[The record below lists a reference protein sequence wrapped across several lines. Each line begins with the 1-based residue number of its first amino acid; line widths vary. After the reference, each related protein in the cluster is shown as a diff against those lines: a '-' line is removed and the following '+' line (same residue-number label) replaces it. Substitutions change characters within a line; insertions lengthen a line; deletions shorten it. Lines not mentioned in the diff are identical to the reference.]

1 MGKTMKSIGRKIIY
15 NEIRSDNLP
24 VLSVCPGE
32 KFSLLTELCDGPWLT
47 DMDSVYTPEPKYTN
61 PTVCVKIEGAM
72 PGDML
77 AVTIIAIETE
87 DIGCTG
93 IFNSD
98 YSTRRLIGE
107 NCETQYKIVRIKDGF
122 IEYSER
128 LKLRVNPMIGV
139 MATAPAKGT
148 LPSSWASRTGGN
160 MDIQEVCAGTTV
172 YLPVETPGALLHVG
186 DTHAIQGDGEIG
198 GIECRS
204 KVILQADIFPK
215 PAGMEWVRLENDTHI
230 MTAAFHAQ
238 TEEAFYEA
246 YGEMI
251 RWIASD
257 YAYTKEE
264 AFLLIGQALEARNTQ
279 FINPTR
285 SYICKMKKELLT

>member
-1 MGKTMKSIGRKIIY
+1 MKFVGRETIY
-15 NEIRSDNLP
+15 NEIRRENLP
-24 VLSVCPGE
+24 SLSVRPGE
-32 KFSLLTELCDGPWLT
+32 VFSLLTELCDGPWLK
-47 DMDSVYTPEPKYTN
+47 DMDSVYSPEPKYTN
-61 PTVCVKIEGAM
+61 PAVCIEIEGAM

-77 AVTIIAIETE
+77 AVKILAVEPE
-87 DIGCTG
+87 DIGCTD
-93 IFNSD
+93 IFIGD
-98 YSTRRLIGE
+98 YSTSWLTARKNSE
-107 NCETQYKIVRIKDGF
+107 KQTKIVRIRDGF

-128 LKLRVNPMIGV
+128 LKLRVKPMIGV
-139 MATAPAKGT
+139 IATAPAEGI
-148 LPSSWASRTGGN
+148 LPSSRASRTGGN
-160 MDIQEVCAGTTV
+160 MDIQEVCAGATV

-204 KVILQADIFPK
+204 KVTLQVDILPK
-215 PAGMEWVRLENDTHI
+215 PADMEWVRLEDEKYI
-230 MTAAFHAQ
+230 MTAAFHEQ

-257 YAYTKEE
+257 NGYTKEE
-264 AFLLIGQALEARNTQ
+264 AFLLIGQVLESRNTQ

-285 SYICKMKKELLT
+285 SYICKIEKEFLK